1 MIRDSSFSQ
10 LPKEV
15 QEIAMHKMAIS
26 ATEKDLIS
34 ALDGCEDLRNL
45 TGTQPGEYMKVV
57 DLTVRVYQC
66 EQSKS

>member
-1 MIRDSSFSQ
+1 MIDNKDFGQ

-45 TGTQPGEYMKVV
+45 TGTPPGKYMKVV
-57 DLTVRVYQC
+57 DLIVRVYQC